1 MDSASTSPSMT
12 EIDEQLT
19 EEHESIPSEVRD
31 QVLEA
36 DNYRCQMRGCV
47 GTQRGGTARLL
58 VQLLDKSTVD
68 EESIELEDCTTR
80 CRRCSRWI
88 AKMPTSEDLRP
99 ALKDRLNGVDI
110 EPKWA
115 EVLNYVD
122 RNGPATPTEIL
133 EHVSFGS
140 KPGVR
145 FALNALLSIDVR
157 ETSIDDR
164 ILVKDRV
171 NRTYG
176 LPRQVPDDHYARG
189 DTPVQPSER
198 RNRILDELALRIDN
212 EISDEVED
220 SSATIAR
227 IVDRQPDQI
236 SRLVRRAEAFDFP
249 FEDWAGDGSPDRGPA
264 TLIDAVSALANCS
277 DNVSRQLL
285 SSAIIDVFE
294 ANDEPELAS
303 FLNDWAQSN
312 NEYRKQSSLPNQ
324 SADEKQPLFTESES
338 VNQNQETL
346 DERLNEN
353 DTSDQTGSMSPESNG
368 NNLSSLSLA
377 DSESTNGSCEDG
389 GI

>member
-1 MDSASTSPSMT
+1 MDSASTSPSTT
-12 EIDEQLT
+12 EIDEQIT
-19 EEHESIPSEVRD
+19 EEHESIPDEIRD

-36 DNYRCQMRGCV
+36 DNYRCQTRGCI
-47 GTQRGGTARLL
+47 GTQDGGAARLL
-58 VQLLDKSTVD
+58 VQLLDESSVD
-68 EESIELEDCTTR
+68 EESIEPEDCTTR

-99 ALKDRLNGVDI
+99 ALKERLNGVDI

-122 RNGPATPTEIL
+122 RNGSATPTEIL
-133 EHVSFGS
+133 EHVSLGS

-145 FALNALLSIDVR
+145 FALNALLSLDIR
-157 ETSIDDR
+157 EPDIDDR

-176 LPRQVPDDHYARG
+176 LPRQIPDDHYARG
-189 DTPVQPSER
+189 DIPVQPSER
-198 RNRILDELALRIDN
+198 RNRILDEVALRLDE

-236 SRLVRRAEAFDFP
+236 RHLVRRAEAFDFP
-249 FEDWAGDGSPDRGPA
+249 FEDWAADSSPDRGPA
-264 TLIDAVSALANCS
+264 TIIDAVSALANCS

-303 FLNDWAQSN
+303 FLNNWAQSN

-324 SADEKQPLFTESES
+324 SADGKQPLFTESES

-346 DERLNEN
+346 DERLNRN
-353 DTSDQTGSMSPESNG
+353 DSSDQTGSSSPESNG